1 MTVQCSPY
9 PAYKPSGIPWLGDIP
24 AHWKVGKL
32 KQTIMFCQ
40 NGIWGDEPDGKKDL
54 PCVRVADF
62 DRTRNRIN
70 SPIPTLRSIPI
81 TDASRRMLKNNDL
94 LIEKSGGG
102 DSQPVGTVVLFDLN
116 VSAVCS
122 NFIARIPAAPGYFP
136 SFLCYLHTFLY
147 SIRINTKSIKQNTGI
162 QNLDTE
168 AYFSEFVGL
177 PPLPE
182 QQAIAAYL
190 DGETARLD
198 ALADRYRR
206 LLVLLDEK
214 RRTLITQAVTR
225 GLDPTAPLK
234 DSGIEW
240 LGQIPAHWVAKR
252 LKNLVSKI
260 GSGKTPRGGS
270 EIYSCEG
277 VIFIRSQNVHFDGLH
292 LDDVVYIDYEID
304 KEMRSTRLQ
313 GNDILL
319 NITGASL
326 GRATLVPQKF
336 PDANVNQHVSIIRPK
351 TNLIYPPFLNHIIGS
366 SLIQAQIFSTE
377 NGAAREGLPYSKIAN
392 LVFAM
397 PENYQEQQAIATY
410 LDQETTRLDGLKTKI
425 ETLLARLGE
434 YRAALISAAVTGK
447 IDVTQTHQELA

>member
-206 LLVLLDEK
+206 LLALLDEK
-214 RRTLITQAVTR
+214 RRTLITHAVTR
-225 GLDPTAPLK
+225 GLNPTVPLK

-240 LGQIPAHWVAKR
+240 LGQIPAHWIFDRAKF
-252 LKNLVSKI
+252 
-260 GSGKTPRGGS
+260 
-270 EIYSCEG
+270 
-277 VIFIRSQNVHFDGLH
+277 IFRKMSRPTREE
-292 LDDVVYIDYEID
+292 DDVVTAFRDGTVTLRSNRRTEGFTFSIKEIGYQGVRKGD
-304 KEMRSTRLQ
+304 LVIHQMDGFAGAIGVSDSDGKCTPIYSICTPIIPAITHYYGYLLRHMAKSDFILSLAKGIRERSSDFRF
-313 GNDILL
+313 DVF
-319 NITGASL
+319 
-326 GRATLVPQKF
+326 RELVLP
-336 PDANVNQHVSIIRPK
+336 I
-351 TNLIYPPFLNHIIGS
+351 PP
-366 SLIQAQIFSTE
+366 
-377 NGAAREGLPYSKIAN
+377 LP
-392 LVFAM
+392 
-397 PENYQEQQAIATY
+397 EQQAIAAY

-425 ETLLARLGE
+425 ETLLARLAE

-447 IDVTQTHQELA
+447 MDVRDAAFETIQ

>member
-168 AYFSEFVGL
+168 AYFSEFVVL

-206 LLVLLDEK
+206 LLALLDEK
-214 RRTLITQAVTR
+214 RRALITHAVTR
-225 GLDPTAPLK
+225 GLNPTVPLK

-240 LGQIPAHWVAKR
+240 LGQIPAHWIFDRAKF
-252 LKNLVSKI
+252 
-260 GSGKTPRGGS
+260 
-270 EIYSCEG
+270 
-277 VIFIRSQNVHFDGLH
+277 IFRKMSRPTREE
-292 LDDVVYIDYEID
+292 DDVVTAFRDGTVTLRSNRRTEGFTFSIKEIGYQGVRKGD
-304 KEMRSTRLQ
+304 LVIHQMDGFAGAIGVSDSDGKCTPIYSICTPIIPAITHYYGYLLRHMAKSDFILSLAKGIRERSSDFRF
-313 GNDILL
+313 DVF
-319 NITGASL
+319 
-326 GRATLVPQKF
+326 RELVLP
-336 PDANVNQHVSIIRPK
+336 I
-351 TNLIYPPFLNHIIGS
+351 PP
-366 SLIQAQIFSTE
+366 
-377 NGAAREGLPYSKIAN
+377 LP
-392 LVFAM
+392 
-397 PENYQEQQAIATY
+397 EQQAIAAY

-425 ETLLARLGE
+425 ETLLARLAE

-447 IDVTQTHQELA
+447 MDVRDAAFETIQ